1 LTHLIE
7 SKGLKPGDLSHLRFS
22 RFETR
27 RAFELFN
34 LKPGGFQAIQLHST
48 CTAPHRVTQLLH
60 LRQWVPV
67 HHAVAV
73 QVAFESENFETRIS
87 LYRLKSRV
95 EETRRFNKLWVKLD
109 SVLVQPSPTMLI
121 NTAL

>member
-1 LTHLIE
+1 MGQPW
-7 SKGLKPGDLSHLRFS
+7 SDSPALSAA
-22 RFETR
+22 R
-27 RAFELFN
+27 RERYS
-34 LKPGGFQAIQLHST
+34 QLVCVLPT
-48 CTAPHRVTQLLH
+48 YG
-60 LRQWVPV
+60 
-67 HHAVAV
+67 VAV